1 MPDRKCIFILGATR
15 FDAPLE
21 STSYSLAKQFAKN
34 NYTVYYIEYPFTVAD
49 KIKPKKTLQFQLR
62 KKAFAGEN
70 DGIIPS
76 GIPNLNIVIIPP
88 LLSIHFLPEG
98 KLYRKLLNYNEQI
111 IGKRLKRIIKKHS
124 LKNIL
129 YINSFV
135 FHYPNLAKYLQ
146 PELSIYHCVDP
157 LNNSYDTKHGI
168 LSEKFLMKQSDIVV
182 CTSQQLYKEKLKT
195 HTNTHF
201 IPNAADIDHSILATQ
216 PHVIVHKS
224 FENISKPVVGYFGN
238 IEKRI
243 DFDLMQQVAKNN
255 QHINFVFAGIIQKHL
270 VPDFFF
276 QIPNIHFTGR
286 IPYSEMPNML
296 KGFDVAIIPFKKT
309 TESSTVFPLKLF
321 EYLGAGKPVVA
332 TNFNLDLKSFTN
344 HLVAFCETADEFSLA
359 INEALITDSIEKQ
372 KQRIALAQK
381 HTWQNRVEEF
391 EKLIEKYF
399 EKEVA
404 I

>member
-1 MPDRKCIFILGATR
+1 MPHIKCIFILGATR
-15 FDAPLE
+15 FDAPFE

-34 NYTVYYIEYPFTVAD
+34 NYLVYYIEYPFTVAD
-49 KIKPKKTLQFQLR
+49 KIKPKKNPQFQLR
-62 KKAFAGEN
+62 KKAFAGQN

-76 GIPNLNIVIIPP
+76 GIPNLNIVISPP

-111 IGKRLKRIIKKHS
+111 IGKRLKRIIKNNS

-146 PELSIYHCVDP
+146 PELCVYHCVDP

-168 LSEKFLMKQSDIVV
+168 LSEKLLMEQSDIVI

-195 HTNTHF
+195 HPDTYF
-201 IPNAADIDHSILATQ
+201 IPNAADVDHSILATQ
-216 PHVIVHKS
+216 PHVTVHKS
-224 FENISKPVVGYFGN
+224 LANISKPIVGYFGN

-243 DFDLMQQVAKNN
+243 DFDLMKEVAKKN
-255 QHINFVFAGIIQKHL
+255 QHVSFVFAGTIEKHW

-276 QIPNIHFTGR
+276 QISNIHFTGR
-286 IPYSEMPNML
+286 IPYNEMPNML

-332 TNFNLDLKSFTN
+332 TDFNLDLKSFTN
-344 HLVAFCETADEFSLA
+344 HLVPFCQNADEFSVA
-359 INEALITDSIEKQ
+359 INEALITDSPEKQ
-372 KQRIALAQK
+372 TQRIAVAQK
-381 HTWQNRVEEF
+381 HTWQKRVEEF
-391 EKLIEKYF
+391 ENLIKKYF